1 METSLPIVN
10 TTLDS
15 IASADIVRKPLF
27 SDRDHHGWEHEVTN
41 QFR

>member
-10 TTLDS
+10 ATLDS
-15 IASADIVRKPLF
+15 IASTDIVRKPLF
-27 SDRDHHGWEHEVTN
+27 NDRDHHGWEHEVTK